1 MAHLVKI
8 GNSQGVRIPKGIIE
22 QSGLEGVEFTFEL
35 TEEGLLLKPSS
46 PSPRIGWKE
55 AFEQA
60 ASHEETDEEREW
72 MALPMEGEEEW
83 QW

>member
-46 PSPRIGWKE
+46 PSPRAGWKE
-55 AFEQA
+55 AFEQVA
-60 ASHEETDEEREW
+60 NQNPTDEDRAWLE
-72 MALPMEGEEEW
+72 APLDGEEEW